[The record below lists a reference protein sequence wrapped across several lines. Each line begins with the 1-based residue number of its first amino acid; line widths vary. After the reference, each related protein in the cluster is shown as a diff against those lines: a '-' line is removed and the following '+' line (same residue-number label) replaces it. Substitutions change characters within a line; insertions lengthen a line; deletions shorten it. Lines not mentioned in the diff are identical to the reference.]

1 MRMREF
7 IKQHRGEIDKGI
19 DSVTYRYDGRG
30 GKGTIPYPP
39 PKHND
44 KERETWIMNDEG
56 LYRWAKS
63 EGVPV

>member
-39 PKHND
+39 P
-44 KERETWIMNDEG
+44 
-56 LYRWAKS
+56 
-63 EGVPV
+63 

>member
-1 MRMREF
+1 MMV
-7 IKQHRGEIDKGI
+7 G
-19 DSVTYRYDGRG
+19 V
-30 GKGTIPYPP
+30 GKELFHTPP